1 MATENITII
10 IKTKG
15 DKRVVKRFK
24 EIGQAAEDAQKQ
36 VKSLGRNISDLGKR
50 STGGVRRVDSSVKK
64 VESSVR
70 RTDTA
75 VKQFSRTVRKTG
87 TDTQKMWKGVTV
99 PSSVTGSI
107 KSLVT
112 LLAGVQAVRGVGV
125 ITDEFI
131 RMNNTLRGFGTA
143 EGAVNRVRKQ
153 INAIAIDARVSATET
168 ATLYGRLRLAT
179 RDFGT
184 SQKEVLKVTSTVS
197 KALRLSGSSGLE
209 ASQSIRQ
216 LSQAFNKGKL
226 DGDEFRSVME
236 NAPIIQKLL
245 AEQLGVTKQS
255 LFDMAQAGKITAK
268 ELTAALTEGAKEIE
282 EQFNKLGFTFEDVF
296 KNFVTKLREAF
307 GPRAATSVRLLGSL
321 LEKIGDNLS
330 LILDV
335 LITIA
340 GFKVFQFMAKHIRSA
355 TAALAAHVALQKSS
369 KILSATPSAGF
380 VTEMAATT
388 AHEKNLIAAGAM
400 QQTFVSRELYG
411 PPREL
416 APGRATR
423 MGGFA
428 AGASRVGA
436 GIAKFAPHAMVAL
449 IAYDLLDAM
458 GLFGKSAE
466 EMADAARAASEELVS
481 AKMKLLAGGKKGI
494 ALSSATAEDFLGRA
508 ERDRPDISKS
518 LQAARE
524 RLRGGIDVEPAEIL
538 QAEKSLKAVEKQLV
552 EVAADYAARA
562 RQGLL
567 DLAEVPMELLLRELE
582 QTIPELDEMIKLST
596 RAAATVA
603 GPGGGYVAGA
613 KLNQLLLDRF
623 PGAEIDRSVTEGA
636 FDSKGNPLQKG
647 LEALIPIFR
656 KYRDALPLTEQ
667 EKLGNSLE
675 KSGESILNYQKRL
688 RELKDPTKVFEGGT
702 KALGRAIGYTQEQ
715 IDKLA
720 GGLKNA
726 MSAQDDL
733 NRILSMLPKDEQG
746 IKGLGDESN
755 VLRVYQAA
763 VAAGAAARQAGKDT
777 EGVAKAEKQAALEA
791 IGLIQSLDV
800 MKFSYEEM
808 LTPLRDYLK
817 AQADAKAADEARIET
832 LKRMKQAIDAV
843 GKTPS
848 QLNLEKFISSG
859 ATKSQ
864 IDEFKKSDRELG
876 RRGVEQSVRKTTQ
889 EYVDAVNLFRQE
901 AARIQRDVIPTATAE
916 QAKKINEG
924 LQKDFNEL
932 KTIGTKLGETLG
944 REVGPASKPFIDQ
957 MQTALESAATTLGFE
972 AGRSFGAAFQQGLLG
987 AIPGIAALTKDKFPT
1002 GFGFTGTPAEAPES
1016 TARKAEQTRQA
1027 TEGAAA
1033 SARNLASSTRDARIQ
1048 YEALGS
1054 AALPALD
1061 NLSKSAKNTA
1071 NEIQNFFESAFG
1083 TLEDALV
1090 EFVTTGEFDFKK
1102 FINAIIADLAR
1113 LIVRMLIIKPLMSLF
1128 GGFFGFAQG
1137 GLVPPL
1143 RYASGGTVPK
1153 FQSGGMIAG
1162 YGGSTSD
1169 RYPVM
1174 ASPGE
1179 GFFSVA
1185 AMKRNP
1191 IVARE
1196 IMAGKK
1202 VRKKVGGGGGAVA
1215 VTYAPVGNVEGGP
1228 GGGGEQQGQ
1237 EITAVIAR
1245 GKTHPSHREM
1255 RPNGALEGISRR
1267 EFT

>member
-70 RTDTA
+70 RTDKA

-99 PSSVTGSI
+99 PNSVTSSI

-112 LLAGVQAVRGVGV
+112 LLAGVQAVRGVGI

-131 RMNNTLRGFGTA
+131 RMNNTLKGFGTA
-143 EGAVNRVRKQ
+143 EGDVNRVRKQ

-245 AEQLGVTKQS
+245 AKQLGVTKQS
-255 LFDMAQAGKITAK
+255 LFDMAQAGKITAR

-307 GPRAATSVRLLGSL
+307 GPRATTSVRLLGSL
-321 LEKIGDNLS
+321 LEKIGDNLNV
-330 LILDV
+330 ILDV
-335 LITIA
+335 MITIA
-340 GFKVFQFMAKHIRSA
+340 GFKVFQFMAKHIRAAS
-355 TAALAAHVALQKSS
+355 AALVAHLALQRALASQ
-369 KILSATPSAGF
+369 TAGGALAKGGS
-380 VTEMAATT
+380 VAATSRPSFMQMT
-388 AHEKNLIAAGAM
+388 LLAAGATQLGP
-400 QQTFVSRELYG
+400 QQPYG
-411 PPREL
+411 PPSNL
-416 APGRATR
+416 APKPSGMARFGA
-423 MGGFA
+423 A
-428 AGASRVGA
+428 AGRVGA
-436 GIAKFAPHAMVAL
+436 GIAKSAPYAMVAL
-449 IAYDLLDAM
+449 IAYDLLKAM

-466 EMADAARAASEELVS
+466 EMAEAARAASEELVS
-481 AKMKLLAGGKKGI
+481 AKMKLLAGGKKGT
-494 ALSSATAEDFLGRA
+494 ALLSATAEDFLPRA
-508 ERDRPDISKS
+508 RSENPELVRLSKEAMKTVRTPKITGKAADF
-518 LQAARE
+518 AARE
-524 RLRGGIDVEPAEIL
+524 EYRNQITEI
-538 QAEKSLKAVEKQLV
+538 
-552 EVAADYAARA
+552 AADYAARA
-562 RQGLL
+562 QKGLL
-567 DLAEVPMELLLRELE
+567 ELAEVPMALLLRELE

-596 RAAATVA
+596 EAAATVA

-636 FDSKGNPLQKG
+636 FDPKGNPLQKG
-647 LEALIPIFR
+647 LEALIPMFR

-688 RELKDPTKVFEGGT
+688 RELQDPTKVFEGGT
-702 KALGRAIGYTQEQ
+702 KALGRAIRYTQEQ
-715 IDKLA
+715 IDKMA
-720 GGLKNA
+720 GGLKNLEDVTRQRSENLKSVLIDTGYDGDA
-726 MSAQDDL
+726 FTREELSKIEEAGLFKNIADLRQSGASIPDIQKQVRATLSAIDSEKSLLATVMKTVDAFRQSAQAAKDRAATLESMRQSIKDL
-733 NRILSMLPKDEQG
+733 GKTEALLNKQKFIRSGASDAE
-746 IKGLGDESN
+746 IKEF
-755 VLRVYQAA
+755 
-763 VAAGAAARQAGKDT
+763 
-777 EGVAKAEKQAALEA
+777 EALERVF
-791 IGLIQSLDV
+791 GRESVKLDV
-800 MKFSYEEM
+800 
-808 LTPLRDYLK
+808 
-817 AQADAKAADEARIET
+817 
-832 LKRMKQAIDAV
+832 
-843 GKTPS
+843 S
-848 QLNLEKFISSG
+848 QL
-859 ATKSQ
+859 
-864 IDEFKKSDRELG
+864 
-876 RRGVEQSVRKTTQ
+876 TQ
-889 EYVDAVNLFRQE
+889 KYVDAVRLFQRE

-916 QAKKINEG
+916 QAKKLNEG
-924 LQKDFNEL
+924 IQEEFNVL
-932 KTIGTKLGETLG
+932 KVTGTSIGEKLGEQ
-944 REVGPASKPFIDQ
+944 VGPAAKPFIDQ

-987 AIPGIAALTKDKFPT
+987 AIPGIAALTGGKFPT
-1002 GFGFTGTPAEAPES
+1002 GFGITGTPSEATPAEVAQQEAVRNS
-1016 TARKAEQTRQA
+1016 LIEQ
-1027 TEGAAA
+1027 GNAAQS
-1033 SARNLASSTRDARIQ
+1033 SADKIKQQRIELQ
-1048 YEALGS
+1048 ALGS

-1215 VTYAPVGNVEGGP
+1215 VTYAPVVNVEGGP

-1237 EITAVIAR
+1237 EIQAVIER
-1245 GKTHPSHREM
+1245 GFMELLNREM